1 VRTRRGDRVRIA
13 RHVGR
18 DGQDDEQR
26 VLRIDG
32 DDHAHHDVERLFGG
46 HYDDHSEHLVVEL
59 RGQLDFGNDH
69 SRIDGRFVGPARRA
83 GPASSA
89 LDASR
94 QFRRIPAEDGDRL
107 AEREAVGHACH
118 VGHSGVHG
126 LGRPAR
132 EAPASST
139 AGIAF
144 GRSA

>member
-1 VRTRRGDRVRIA
+1 VALASVRDSSGDRVRIA

-18 DGQDDEQR
+18 ERPDDEQR

-83 GPASSA
+83 DLPAQPSTPLGSFA
-89 LDASR
+89 GSQPRTATAWRNAKRSVM
-94 QFRRIPAEDGDRL
+94 PA
-107 AEREAVGHACH
+107 
-118 VGHSGVHG
+118 
-126 LGRPAR
+126 
-132 EAPASST
+132 T
-139 AGIAF
+139 
-144 GRSA
+144 